1 MLSKSRFRRHEKFI
15 NNSSPHRLCSPIAL
29 FLAGQHLYLHFRR
42 CHRKRRAHS
51 RGSRLQLLRNQFGRR
66 GYDQHPRHS
75 GMERARKWV
84 LQHRSIRRARGQQQ
98 LGTGRQGSPN
108 ERNLFSGLRQLAEDC
123 GRSKR
128 DPQAAP
134 TELEEGVELSSG

>member
-42 CHRKRRAHS
+42 ASGAAGPLKGKSTLTTPEPIWPA
-51 RGSRLQLLRNQFGRR
+51 RLRSTPKAFRNGACPQVGLTASK
-66 GYDQHPRHS
+66 YSAAP
-75 GMERARKWV
+75 
-84 LQHRSIRRARGQQQ
+84 RGQQP
-98 LGTGRQGSPN
+98 LGDWRQGSPN

-123 GRSKR
+123 GRSPG